1 MSFFNFF
8 KKTTPP
14 KLQLLAETSSKPVVN
29 QTQQVANAAP
39 ASPSSS
45 LATQSPTVANDQT
58 VSDSMAVVSNSTQ
71 KQVAETSKQAPF
83 KITSLIAKTMRM
95 DGNLTLHEGLKVE
108 GVINGNVE
116 IIGDENT
123 LLVSA
128 GARIEGEIK
137 VNRAIVAGTIVGNL
151 IANQVI
157 LFKTGRV
164 DGDIFYDVLKMED
177 GGEINGKMAKNKDYA
192 EIQEHATN

>member
-177 GGEINGKMAKNKDYA
+177 GGEINGKMAKNKGYA
-192 EIQEHATN
+192 EFQEHATN